1 MKFKEHF
8 VKMAIDMIGDQA
20 AQEIIFDICR
30 SNKVLSRRQ
39 AVEVFKELK
48 RCKYIDQK
56 KDVENHIKQIPY
68 G

>member
-56 KDVENHIKQIPY
+56 KDVENPIKQIPY
-68 G
+68 E